1 MIDAEGRPNVINSA
15 AIRAISLRE
24 LGPRRCKQRPGI
36 ERPLGLAAAVV
47 GLLAVRLRAL
57 IKAVGIDLVHG
68 RGNPK
73 GSPLQF

>member
-24 LGPRRCKQRPGI
+24 LGPRRCKQRPRI

-47 GLLAVRLRAL
+47 GLRAVRLREF
-57 IKAVGIDLVHG
+57 IKAVCIDLVHD
-68 RGNPK
+68 RGIPK
-73 GSPLQF
+73 AAPSSF